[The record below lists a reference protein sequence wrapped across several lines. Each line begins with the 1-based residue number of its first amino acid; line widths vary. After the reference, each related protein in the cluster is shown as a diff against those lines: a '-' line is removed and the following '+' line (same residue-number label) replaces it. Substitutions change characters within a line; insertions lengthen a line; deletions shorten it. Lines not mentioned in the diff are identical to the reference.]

1 MPTVKELRAELKKRN
16 LSTKGKRPELE
27 ERLKE
32 AEEAESYDA
41 QRRRSERLLK
51 AVIQGDDEL
60 NLQKLQDHLS
70 TRTPGPGPFSTGL
83 S

>member
-51 AVIQGDDEL
+51 AVLQGDDEL
-60 NLQKLQDHLS
+60 NLQKLGQLQEEKPLD
-70 TRTPGPGPFSTGL
+70 RDEVRED
-83 S
+83 